1 MENQENKVLDEMEM
15 RDLLRDKRK
24 KIETLDDL
32 IEFLTYVK
40 DNCNYDYGV
49 APRSIAQASL
59 ATAWYFSNIFGITGF
74 QAGFIM
80 WDFIRDW
87 KYQNNKLGLKIIN
100 YDDLLYPQYE
110 DHFDKIM
117 TKPMFEDLQ
126 KVAMEKLEKGENV
139 APEVRIHW
147 MRIVNGLVP
156 FGFKVVEGEE

>member
-147 MRIVNGLVP
+147 MRIVNGYVP

>member
-1 MENQENKVLDEMEM
+1 MENQENKVSDEMEM

-40 DNCNYDYGV
+40 NNCNYDYGV

-59 ATAWYFSNIFGITGF
+59 ATAWYFSNIFAITGV
-74 QAGFIM
+74 QAGFVM

-100 YDDLLYPQYE
+100 YDNLLYPQY
-110 DHFDKIM
+110 DDYFDKVISKD
-117 TKPMFEDLQ
+117 TYKKLQ
-126 KVAMEKLEKGENV
+126 EVSQEKLNEGGNV
-139 APEVRIHW
+139 SPKVMIHW
-147 MRIVNGLVP
+147 LRIVNGEVP
-156 FGFKVVEGEE
+156 FGFRVEEE